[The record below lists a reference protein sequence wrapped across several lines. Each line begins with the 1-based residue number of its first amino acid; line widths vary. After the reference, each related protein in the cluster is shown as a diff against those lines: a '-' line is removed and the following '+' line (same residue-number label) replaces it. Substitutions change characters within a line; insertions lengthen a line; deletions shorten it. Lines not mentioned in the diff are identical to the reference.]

1 MTEPAPSAWQRLNA
15 WRGLAQLWRQPEPP
29 EFHWR
34 LLRYFCWT
42 RVAVGLLLVG
52 FALMRRGE
60 PVAGAATLA
69 APPITAAIPALPFGL
84 DTMGGIEHAAAMAAA
99 VPYLGIALAML
110 AGTLWR
116 RHFHLRVRVQVLA
129 DLALLALVFS
139 VLGQGGQAD
148 GLAMIFLVPALEA
161 GALTSLLFALFAA
174 AISALVVMS
183 GPFMHTI
190 LQRQA
195 DAGLLG
201 SGLFGLVFMIAALLM
216 YMLAN
221 RQIAQER
228 LALAREQELRL
239 QQLVNRL
246 MVNDMQD
253 GVMLVRANGAV
264 VAANP
269 AAVVL
274 LGVQPHERIY
284 SRKLGGASGAT
295 GASGPAGETVLFD
308 LRRIPRLQ
316 PLMEMLRDWLRSK
329 DDVPRILQL
338 LPVASGAALADGTMQ
353 HTRLRLRFV
362 LPGLAGLRS
371 TMAHGRTVPAALD
384 TAAWNELSP
393 EAAGRLRLAIA
404 QNEAMAW
411 SQQDEALLRSEMRDT
426 VLVHI
431 ESWERIAEQ
440 VQQEKLAAM
449 GRLVAS
455 IAHQIRNPLAAIS
468 QASELL
474 GDSGRHDPAA
484 REPGGA
490 DVDIDARLL
499 RIIHDNV
506 RRLDQVVSDVLQMSR
521 RPRTGRSTVHLA
533 QALPEIVERWR
544 AEMHQ
549 RHPRAGETR
558 PAGRTDI
565 NANAIRLTVDV
576 AQPVVF
582 DAAQLQ
588 QVLGNLLDNA
598 WRYCSR
604 RPGSIRLL
612 AHALDQH
619 HAELIVWN
627 DGAEVAREHQRSLF
641 EPFFTSNAQ
650 GTGLGL
656 FMARELCGANDAQVR
671 YGTISL
677 PALIERT
684 GMLAPAAR
692 ATLPAKAFVLTLRIE
707 SAEAAAAAAA

>member
-1 MTEPAPSAWQRLNA
+1 
-15 WRGLAQLWRQPEPP
+15 
-29 EFHWR
+29 
-34 LLRYFCWT
+34 
-42 RVAVGLLLVG
+42 
-52 FALMRRGE
+52 
-60 PVAGAATLA
+60 
-69 APPITAAIPALPFGL
+69 
-84 DTMGGIEHAAAMAAA
+84 
-99 VPYLGIALAML
+99 
-110 AGTLWR
+110 
-116 RHFHLRVRVQVLA
+116 
-129 DLALLALVFS
+129 
-139 VLGQGGQAD
+139 
-148 GLAMIFLVPALEA
+148 
-161 GALTSLLFALFAA
+161 
-174 AISALVVMS
+174 
-183 GPFMHTI
+183 
-190 LQRQA
+190 
-195 DAGLLG
+195 
-201 SGLFGLVFMIAALLM
+201 
-216 YMLAN
+216 
-221 RQIAQER
+221 
-228 LALAREQELRL
+228 
-239 QQLVNRL
+239 
-246 MVNDMQD
+246 
-253 GVMLVRANGAV
+253 
-264 VAANP
+264 
-269 AAVVL
+269 
-274 LGVQPHERIY
+274 
-284 SRKLGGASGAT
+284 
-295 GASGPAGETVLFD
+295 
-308 LRRIPRLQ
+308 
-316 PLMEMLRDWLRSK
+316 
-329 DDVPRILQL
+329 
-338 LPVASGAALADGTMQ
+338 
-353 HTRLRLRFV
+353 
-362 LPGLAGLRS
+362 
-371 TMAHGRTVPAALD
+371 
-384 TAAWNELSP
+384 
-393 EAAGRLRLAIA
+393 
-404 QNEAMAW
+404 
-411 SQQDEALLRSEMRDT
+411 
-426 VLVHI
+426 
-431 ESWERIAEQ
+431 
-440 VQQEKLAAM
+440 M

-474 GDSGRHDPAA
+474 GDSARHDPAA

-604 RPGSIRLL
+604 LPGSIRLL

-707 SAEAAAAAAA
+707 SAEAAAA

>member
-1 MTEPAPSAWQRLNA
+1 MTEPASSGWQRLNA

-29 EFHWR
+29 DFHWR

-60 PVAGAATLA
+60 PASVTA
-69 APPITAAIPALPFGL
+69 ITNAIPPVPFDLGGL
-84 DTMGGIEHAAAMAAA
+84 GGIEHAAAMTIA
-99 VPYLGIALAML
+99 VPYLGIAVAML

-139 VLGQGGQAD
+139 VLGRGGQAE
-148 GLAMIFLVPALEA
+148 GLAMIFLLPALEA

-174 AISALVVMS
+174 SISALVVMS

-190 LQRQA
+190 LLRQA

-284 SRKLGGASGAT
+284 SRRLGGA
-295 GASGPAGETVLFD
+295 AGQGGEAVLFD

-316 PLMEMLRDWLRSK
+316 PLMEMLRDWLHSK

-338 LPVASGAALADGTMQ
+338 LPMASGTALADGTMQ

-371 TMAHGRTVPAALD
+371 TMAHGRTVPATLD
-384 TAAWNELSP
+384 TAAWSELSP

-411 SQQDEALLRSEMRDT
+411 SQEDEALLRNEMRDT

-474 GDSGRHDPAA
+474 GDSGRRDPAA
-484 REPGGA
+484 QEHGGA

-499 RIIHDNV
+499 RIINDNV

-544 AEMHQ
+544 AEM
-549 RHPRAGETR
+549 RSRRPRAGETR
-558 PAGRTDI
+558 PAGRADI

-582 DAAQLQ
+582 DASQLQ

-604 RPGSIRLL
+604 LPGSIRLL

-671 YGTISL
+671 YGAIAL
-677 PALIERT
+677 PALLERT
-684 GMLAPAAR
+684 GMLAAAAR
-692 ATLPAKAFVLTLRIE
+692 DTLPAKAFVLTLRIE
-707 SAEAAAAAAA
+707 SADAAAA

>member
-1 MTEPAPSAWQRLNA
+1 MIQPAPSAWQRLNA

-29 EFHWR
+29 DFHWR

-60 PVAGAATLA
+60 PVASAASSATSSIA
-69 APPITAAIPALPFGL
+69 AAIPALPFGL
-84 DTMGGIEHAAAMAAA
+84 EAIGGIEHAAAMAVA

-139 VLGQGGQAD
+139 VLGRGGHAE
-148 GLAMIFLVPALEA
+148 GLAMIFLLPALEA

-183 GPFMHTI
+183 GPFMQTI
-190 LQRQA
+190 LLRQA

-269 AAVVL
+269 AAVLL

-284 SRKLGGASGAT
+284 SRKLGGA
-295 GASGPAGETVLFD
+295 PAGEAGLGGGDTVLFD

-338 LPVASGAALADGTMQ
+338 LPMASGAALADGTMQ

-393 EAAGRLRLAIA
+393 EAAARLRLAIA

-474 GDSGRHDPAA
+474 GDSGRHGPEAQGQ
-484 REPGGA
+484 GGA

-544 AEMHQ
+544 AAK
-549 RHPRAGETR
+549 RPRRPRAGATR
-558 PAGRTDI
+558 PARPAAH
-565 NANAIRLTVDV
+565 NPQAIRLTVDV

-582 DAAQLQ
+582 DASQLQ

-604 RPGSIRLL
+604 LPGSIRLL

-671 YGTISL
+671 YGAISL

-684 GMLAPAAR
+684 GMLASSAR
-692 ATLPAKAFVLTLRIE
+692 DTLPGKAFVLTLRIE
-707 SAEAAAAAAA
+707 SAEAAAAAAV

>member
-1 MTEPAPSAWQRLNA
+1 MIEPALSGWQRLNA

-42 RVAVGLLLVG
+42 RVAVGLLLLG
-52 FALMRRGE
+52 YALMRRGE
-60 PVAGAATLA
+60 VVP
-69 APPITAAIPALPFGL
+69 APLPSLPHSLRPGLPFGL
-84 DTMGGIEHAAAMAAA
+84 AGAEHAAAMTVA

-129 DLALLALVFS
+129 DLALLALVFHAIGHPAS
-139 VLGQGGQAD
+139 QGQAD
-148 GLAMIFLVPALEA
+148 GLAMIFLLPALEA
-161 GALTSLLFALFAA
+161 GALTSLPFALFAA
-174 AISALVVMS
+174 SISALVVMS

-190 LQRQA
+190 LLRQA

-228 LALAREQELRL
+228 LALAREQELRM

-274 LGVQPHERIY
+274 LGVQAHERIY
-284 SRKLGGASGAT
+284 SRRLGA
-295 GASGPAGETVLFD
+295 PAGQGSDGDTVLFD

-338 LPVASGAALADGTMQ
+338 LPMASGSALADGTMQ

-371 TMAHGRTVPAALD
+371 TLAHGRTMPSQLD

-393 EAAGRLRLAIA
+393 EAAARLRLAIA

-411 SQQDEALLRSEMRDT
+411 SQEDEALLRSEMRDT

-474 GDSGRHDPAA
+474 ADSA
-484 REPGGA
+484 RQEPVATDRPDNTGGA

-544 AEMHQ
+544 LEM
-549 RHPRAGETR
+549 RSRRPRAGETR
-558 PAGRTDI
+558 PAGRADV

-604 RPGSIRLL
+604 LPGSIRLL

-627 DGAEVAREHQRSLF
+627 DGAEVSREHQRSLF

-671 YGTISL
+671 YGAVSV
-677 PALIERT
+677 PALVERT
-684 GMLAPAAR
+684 GVLAAAAR
-692 ATLPAKAFVLTLRIE
+692 DTLPAKAFVLTLRIE
-707 SAEAAAAAAA
+707 TADAAVA

>member
-29 EFHWR
+29 DFHWR

-60 PVAGAATLA
+60 PITGAASTA
-69 APPITAAIPALPFGL
+69 ASPITAAIPALPFSL
-84 DTMGGIEHAAAMAAA
+84 EAMGGIEHAAAMAVA

-190 LQRQA
+190 LLRQA

-295 GASGPAGETVLFD
+295 GASGPGGETVLFD

-474 GDSGRHDPAA
+474 GDSARHDPAA

-604 RPGSIRLL
+604 LPGSIRLL

-707 SAEAAAAAAA
+707 SAEAAAA

>member
-1 MTEPAPSAWQRLNA
+1 MSQPAPSAWQRLNA

-29 EFHWR
+29 DFHWR

-42 RVAVGLLLVG
+42 RVAIGLLLVG

-60 PVAGAATLA
+60 PVTAAA
-69 APPITAAIPALPFGL
+69 SPITAAIPALPFGL
-84 DTMGGIEHAAAMAAA
+84 EAMGGIEHAAAMAAA

-139 VLGQGGQAD
+139 VLGRGGHAE
-148 GLAMIFLVPALEA
+148 GLAMIFLLPALEA

-190 LQRQA
+190 LLRQA

-284 SRKLGGASGAT
+284 SRKLGGA
-295 GASGPAGETVLFD
+295 PAGEAGQGGGDSVLFD

-329 DDVPRILQL
+329 DDVSRILQL
-338 LPVASGAALADGTMQ
+338 LPMASGAALADGTMQ

-393 EAAGRLRLAIA
+393 EAAARLRLAIA

-411 SQQDEALLRSEMRDT
+411 SQEDEALLRSEMRDT

-474 GDSGRHDPAA
+474 GDSGRHDQEAQG
-484 REPGGA
+484 PGGA

-521 RPRTGRSTVHLA
+521 RPRTGRSTVQLA

-544 AEMHQ
+544 AEMRQ

-558 PAGRTDI
+558 PAGRADI
-565 NANAIRLTVDV
+565 NVNAIRLTVDV

-604 RPGSIRLL
+604 LPGSIRLL

-692 ATLPAKAFVLTLRIE
+692 DTLPAKAFVLTLRIE
-707 SAEAAAAAAA
+707 SAEASAAAAV

>member
-1 MTEPAPSAWQRLNA
+1 MTRQASAWSRLNG
-15 WRGLAQLWRQPEPP
+15 WRALVGLWHLPEPP

-34 LLRYFCWT
+34 LQRYFCWT
-42 RVAVGLLLVG
+42 RLAVALLLLG
-52 FALMRRGE
+52 YAWLPLERA
-60 PVAGAATLA
+60 AGGGSGVSLA
-69 APPITAAIPALPFGL
+69 ANAR
-84 DTMGGIEHAAAMAAA
+84 MAAAMPVV
-99 VPYLGIALAML
+99 VPYLCIAVFTLF
-110 AGTLWR
+110 GTLWR
-116 RHFHLRVRVQVLA
+116 RHFHVRVRAQVLI
-129 DLALLALVFS
+129 DLVLLAS
-139 VLGQGGQAD
+139 IYAVLGHVGSHGE
-148 GLAMIFLVPALEA
+148 GLAMIFLLPAIEA

-174 AISALVVMS
+174 AASALLVM
-183 GPFMHTI
+183 GQPF
-190 LQRQA
+190 LQTLLARQA
-195 DAGLLG
+195 DANLLG
-201 SGLFGLVFMIAALLM
+201 SGLYGLVFMIAALVM

-253 GVMLVRANGAV
+253 GVMLVRANGVV

-274 LGVQPHERIY
+274 LGVQAQERIGEGQV
-284 SRKLGGASGAT
+284 R
-295 GASGPAGETVLFD
+295 AGERENVLFD
-308 LRRIPRLQ
+308 LRRVPRLQ
-316 PLMEMLRDWLRSK
+316 PLLEMLRDWIHKK

-338 LPVASGAALADGTMQ
+338 LPLPSRPSSARNPV

-371 TMAHGRTVPAALD
+371 TLAGALTSPSGLD
-384 TAAWNELSP
+384 SAGWNDMSP
-393 EAAGRLRLAIA
+393 EGAARLRLAIA

-411 SQQDEALLRSEMRDT
+411 SPEDEALLRSEMRDT

-455 IAHQIRNPLAAIS
+455 VAHQIRNPLAAIS
-468 QASELL
+468 QANELL
-474 GDSGRHDPAA
+474 GDA
-484 REPGGA
+484 GGG
-490 DVDIDARLL
+490 DGNIDARLL
-499 RIIHDNV
+499 RIISDNV
-506 RRLDQVVSDVLQMSR
+506 RRLDQVISDVLQLSR
-521 RPRTGRSTVHLA
+521 RPRTGHGAIDLA
-533 QALPEIVERWR
+533 QALPEIVDRWR
-544 AEMHQ
+544 LEM
-549 RHPRAGETR
+549 RSRAGARAEV
-558 PAGRTDI
+558 
-565 NANAIRLTVDV
+565 NANAVRITVDL
-576 AQPVVF
+576 QGPVIF
-582 DAAQLQ
+582 DASQLQ

-604 RPGSIRLL
+604 LPGSIRLL

-627 DGAEVAREHQRSLF
+627 DGAEVTREQQRSLF

-671 YGTISL
+671 YGSIVL
-677 PALIERT
+677 DELLDRT
-684 GMLAPAAR
+684 GLLLGGAR
-692 ATLPAKAFVLTLRIE
+692 DTLPSKAFVLTLRVE
-707 SAEAAAAAAA
+707 MPDVVSA